1 MMIHYVN
8 SFNNNIRFKY
18 TSSYSLSRI
27 SRISR
32 QMSSSDEDLGMISK
46 VYHYYQYYSFF
57 KYNYDFIIFYR
68 NR

>member
-1 MMIHYVN
+1 MITMLFNLIIIIIIMMILYVN

-27 SRISR
+27 LRISR

-46 VYHYYQYYSFF
+46 VYHYYQLF
-57 KYNYDFIIFYR
+57 KL
-68 NR
+68 